1 MKNSKIILVV
11 DDESSMRK
19 NITDIL
25 LPEGYKIFE
34 AKDGKEALDILSD
47 VKPNIVLLDINLP
60 QMNGIAALKEIKK
73 DHKDLPIIIFTAYGT
88 SERAIEA
95 MKSGAF
101 DYLEKPFELDE
112 LKLIIKRAAEYSDLL
127 GEVKQLRTQVS
138 NINLFSKDDQLIGR
152 SPKMQEIF
160 KTIGRIAPTEAT
172 ILIHGESGTGKEL
185 IADAIHRHS
194 LRFNK
199 PYIKVN
205 CGALSETLL
214 ESEIFGH
221 EKGSFTGAV
230 TQRQGRFELAN
241 EGTIFLD
248 EINNMPQSLQ
258 IRLLR
263 VLQNQAFYRVGGEE
277 SLKVD
282 VRIIAATNKNI
293 ELEVDEGTFRK
304 DLFYR
309 LNVVRINI
317 PALRERIDDIP
328 LLVEYFL
335 RKYDQTN
342 SLAVPPDS
350 MERLQA
356 YSWPGNVRELENTIQ
371 SAVVMAREK
380 IISIDQLPIK
390 NNNSAEMLSYDSLLK
405 DGKSFKEIVENVEKT
420 IITKALKQAN
430 WNRTQAAKILNIHRR
445 LLYSKMK
452 DYGIDPKN

>member
-34 AKDGKEALDILSD
+34 AKDGKEALDILNE

-160 KTIGRIAPTEAT
+160 KTIGRIAPTDAT
-172 ILIHGESGTGKEL
+172 VLIQGESGTGKEL

-199 PYIKVN
+199 PYVKVN

-277 SLKVD
+277 SLTVD

-309 LNVVRINI
+309 LDVVRINI
-317 PALRERIDDIP
+317 PPLRERIDDIP

-380 IISIDQLPIK
+380 IISIDRLPIK

-405 DGKSFKEIVENVEKT
+405 EGKSFKEIVENVEKT
-420 IITKALKQAN
+420 IIIKALKQAN

>member
-1 MKNSKIILVV
+1 MKNNKVILVV
-11 DDESSMRK
+11 DDETSMRK
-19 NITDIL
+19 NLTDIL
-25 LPEGYKIFE
+25 QPEGFKTYE
-34 AKDGKEALDILSD
+34 ACDGNEALKVLKE

-60 QMNGIAALKEIKK
+60 HLDGILTLKEIKK
-73 DHKDLPIIIFTAYGT
+73 IHSDIPVIIFTAYGT

-112 LKLIIKRAAEYSDLL
+112 LKIIINRASEYSDLL

-138 NINLFSKDDQLIGR
+138 NINLFSKNGHLIGR
-152 SPKMQEIF
+152 NPKMQEIF
-160 KTIGRIAPTEAT
+160 KTIGLIAPTDAT
-172 ILIHGESGTGKEL
+172 VLIQGESGTGKEL

-194 LRFNK
+194 LRLDK
-199 PYIKVN
+199 PYVKVN
-205 CGALSETLL
+205 CGAFSETLL

-230 TQRQGRFELAN
+230 TQRHGRFELAN

-258 IRLLR
+258 VRLLR

-277 SLKVD
+277 SLTVD
-282 VRIIAATNKNI
+282 VRVIAATNKNI
-293 ELEVDEGTFRK
+293 ESEVEEGHFRK

-317 PALRERIDDIP
+317 PPLRERIDDLP

-342 SLAVPPDS
+342 SLAVPPET
-350 MERLQA
+350 MEKLQA

-380 IISIDQLPIK
+380 IISIDKLPIR
-390 NNNSAEMLSYDSLLK
+390 NDNSSEILSYDSLLK
-405 DGKSFKEIVENVEKT
+405 EGKSFKEIIENVEKT
-420 IITKALKQAN
+420 LILRALKQAN
-430 WNRTQAAKILNIHRR
+430 WNRTQAAKILDIHRR

-452 DYGIDPKN
+452 DYGIE